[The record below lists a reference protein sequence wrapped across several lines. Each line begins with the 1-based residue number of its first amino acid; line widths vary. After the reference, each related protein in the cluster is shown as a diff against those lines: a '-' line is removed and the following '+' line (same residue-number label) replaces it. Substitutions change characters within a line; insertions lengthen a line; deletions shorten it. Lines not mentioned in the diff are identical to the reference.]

1 MERLTPTFADLDT
14 EYADDSLILYC
25 MNIEEALLKLGAEP
39 GKDYTYKDL
48 MGWAIELIKP
58 LMETEDVSKQLKF
71 DWMPKN
77 PR

>member
-39 GKDYTYKDL
+39 
-48 MGWAIELIKP
+48 
-58 LMETEDVSKQLKF
+58 
-71 DWMPKN
+71 
-77 PR
+77 